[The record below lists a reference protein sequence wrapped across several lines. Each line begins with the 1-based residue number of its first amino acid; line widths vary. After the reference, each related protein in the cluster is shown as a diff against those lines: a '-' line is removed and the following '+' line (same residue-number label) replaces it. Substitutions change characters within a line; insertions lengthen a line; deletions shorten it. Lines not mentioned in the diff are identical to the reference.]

1 MGTVNTYIKLVT
13 GSVKNS
19 IVNRWSFAFNLL
31 GSVVSD
37 VPAFLALVLI
47 MTRFSS
53 INGWTLGQ
61 MVFIYTLSHLSY
73 GLRNLFFGQMRN
85 MVRLVRDGDFDR
97 ILLRPMNSL
106 LYISGDKF
114 TIGGCSH
121 IILSTILFIIFI
133 NDFGVKWSFTNAFMF
148 ILAVLSSAL
157 VQSAITIFIAGASF
171 FIIDTKGL
179 ENVYSGLREFIW
191 YPITIFDKVIQFL
204 LFTIIPLAFAS
215 YVPAG
220 IFLDN
225 PDYLILP
232 GWVWKLSLLVGFIL
246 FYFSYLFWKFSIKH
260 YVSTGN

>member
-1 MGTVNTYIKLVT
+1 MSTVAIYFKLIA

-19 IVNRWSFAFNLL
+19 IANRCSFAFSLF
-31 GSVVSD
+31 GSIVSD
-37 VPAFLALVLI
+37 IPAFLALVLI

-73 GLRNLFFGQMRN
+73 GLRNLFFGQFRN
-85 MVRLVRDGDFDR
+85 MAKLVRDGDFDR
-97 ILLRPMNSL
+97 TLLRPMNSL

-121 IILSTILFIIFI
+121 IILSTILFIIFVD
-133 NDFGVKWSFTNAFMF
+133 DFGIKWSITNAFLF
-148 ILAVLSSAL
+148 ILALISSAM

-191 YPITIFDKVIQFL
+191 YPITIFDKVIQII
-204 LFTIIPLAFAS
+204 LFTVIPLAFAS

-220 IFLDN
+220 IFLNN

-232 GWVWKLSLLVGFIL
+232 GWVWKISLLVGFIL
-246 FYFSYLFWKFSIKH
+246 FYLSCLFWKFSIKH